1 MTMKNTNSNGRSS
14 SGSSGRSG
22 HSRSGNGSGRSSKS
36 GSSRSRNSDARRESV
51 RQDSLTSYGD
61 DESASFKRSVMGFSA
76 SLQGEQS
83 HAALLARQDA
93 ELRLLDT
100 MRRVLVARAK
110 CDRDYAAALT
120 QLAHTAA
127 KMDAS
132 DNVLD
137 DSDLHKAWHIMVEGL
152 DEWSN
157 IMRQNADTL
166 VIDTVEKL
174 AALIT
179 EKRASRKVYHE
190 EHQRITNE
198 VSRLQEAVNKS
209 KNNYE
214 QALEHYKSSKTK
226 YEDQYLKGKPGRKL
240 DELKE
245 RYQKACKK
253 LHQVHNDYV
262 LLLCEAADYE
272 RDFRTVLLPG
282 LLEYQERVQEDM
294 IDKWRSLLSEV
305 CELTDTT
312 QGRYAQLQAEVASA
326 VSAISPKTEYSSFS
340 ETNKSMLPDPVSF
353 AFCKELLGSS
363 PPDPVSFEFCNELL
377 GDGVG
382 SLQAGQLAVDS
393 LTVDSLR
400 LRLNDIEH
408 SLREVTTQLREK
420 QNLLNQHETEVVN
433 IKTNSLQDS
442 NIGSRL
448 AVLKRASDV
457 LRRELNELRCRESW
471 LQHQHRLIHDPLA
484 ALGCEEAPQPWEA
497 TQVNGDSGLRSNS
510 ILALNFLHQRSDSL
524 SLKSRSAAI
533 KELLRKPFNRSKTSD
548 SQASTPPTPTRA
560 NTEERATEP
569 DQNSLLEMTPGGQA
583 EVPQAVNG
591 VQELTYD
598 PDRCLEDEP
607 WFHGVLPREEVVRL
621 LVNEGDYLVRETTRN
636 DEQQIVLSVCWGSH
650 KHFIVQ
656 TTPEGHYRFEGPA
669 FPTIQELILHQHG
682 CGLPVTNKSGAILRN
697 PIFRERWELNN
708 DDVELRDKI
717 GRGNFGDVYK
727 ARLRDSG
734 LEVAVKTCRVTLP
747 DEQKKKFLQEGRI
760 LKQYDHPNIVKFI
773 GICVQKQPIMIVME
787 LVPGGSLLSFVRN
800 HKGQLT
806 VKQMMGMCLDTA
818 SGMAYLESKNCIHRD
833 LAARNCLVGHRSI
846 VKISDFGMS
855 REEEEYI
862 VSDGMKQIPIKWTA
876 PEALNFGKYT
886 SLCDVWSYGV
896 LCWEIFSS
904 GEVPYQGYSNT
915 KAREM
920 IDSGYRM
927 LAPPNTPEEM
937 YQLMLKCW
945 QYEPENRPHF
955 SDIYAAVDS
964 IYAPL

>member
-1 MTMKNTNSNGRSS
+1 MELLSHIYGLQYRLWNWWH
-14 SGSSGRSG
+14 GS
-22 HSRSGNGSGRSSKS
+22 
-36 GSSRSRNSDARRESV
+36 A
-51 RQDSLTSYGD
+51 
-61 DESASFKRSVMGFSA
+61 MGFSA
-76 SLQGEQS
+76 ALQGEMG
-83 HAALLARQDA
+83 HAAVLGRQDA

-100 MRRVLVARAK
+100 MRRILVARAK
-110 CDRDYAAALT
+110 CDREYSAALT
-120 QLAHTAA
+120 QLARTAD
-127 KMDAS
+127 KMDS
-132 DNVLD
+132 PDPLLD
-137 DSDLHKAWHIMVEGL
+137 DSKLHKAWRVMVDGL
-152 DEWSN
+152 EDWSST
-157 IMRQNADTL
+157 MRENADTL
-166 VIDTVEKL
+166 VADTVEKL
-174 AALIT
+174 VQLIT
-179 EKRASRKVYHE
+179 EKRASRKVYYE

-198 VSRLQEAVNKS
+198 VSRDAVGKARGY
-209 KNNYE
+209 YE
-214 QALEHYKSSKTK
+214 QTLELYKSSKTK
-226 YEDQYLKGKPGRKL
+226 YEDQFLKGKPGRRL

-245 RYQKACKK
+245 RYQKACRK
-253 LHQVHNDYV
+253 LHQTHNDYV

-294 IDKWRSLLSEV
+294 VDKWRSILLEV
-305 CELTDTT
+305 WELTDTSK
-312 QGRYAQLQAEVASA
+312 GRYSEIQAEVGSA
-326 VSAISPKTEYSSFS
+326 VNAISSRTEYSAFS
-340 ETNKSMLPDPVSF
+340 EENKS
-353 AFCKELLGSS
+353 
-363 PPDPVSFEFCNELL
+363 PPPEPVSFEFCSDLL

-382 SLQAGQLAVDS
+382 SLQPGRLAVDS

-400 LRLNDIEH
+400 LRLTDIEH
-408 SLREVTTQLREK
+408 RLKEVTAELREK
-420 QNLLNQHETEVVN
+420 QNLLNQHETEVATIRKGMGAGGVGGVGMF
-433 IKTNSLQDS
+433 QDS
-442 NIGSRL
+442 PHSASRL
-448 AVLKRASDV
+448 PVLKRASDV
-457 LRRELNELRCRESW
+457 LHRELNELRCKESW
-471 LQHQHRLIHDPLA
+471 LQHQHSLIHDPLA
-484 ALGCEEAPQPWEA
+484 ALGCDDPPANQPWEA
-497 TQVNGDSGLRSNS
+497 THVNGDSTCKSKSLLS
-510 ILALNFLHQRSDSL
+510 LNFAHQRDSL
-524 SLKSRSAAI
+524 SLKSRSTAI
-533 KELLRKPFNRSKTSD
+533 KELLRKPFRKASD
-548 SQASTPPTPTRA
+548 SPASTPPTPSRA
-560 NTEERATEP
+560 GTEEPPPVTSPA
-569 DQNSLLEMTPGGQA
+569 DQHSLNDLAMTPDGA
-583 EVPQAVNG
+583 TTPVDHPQATSPGYPNAPGLPLCPGGPGAVVNG
-591 VQELTYD
+591 IPELTYD

-621 LVNEGDYLVRETTRN
+621 LVEEGHYLVRETTRN

-669 FPTIQELILHQHG
+669 FPTIQELILYQHQ
-682 CGLPVTNKSGAILRN
+682 CGLPVTNKSGAILRT

-708 DDVELRDKI
+708 DDVELREKI

-760 LKQYDHPNIVKFI
+760 LKQYDHPNIVRFI

-833 LAARNCLVGHRSI
+833 LAARNCLVGHRNS

-855 REEEEYI
+855 REEEEYY

-904 GEVPYQGYSNT
+904 GEVPYHGYSNT

-920 IDSGYRM
+920 IDTGYRM
-927 LAPPNTPEEM
+927 QAPLNTPDTM

-945 QYEPENRPHF
+945 QYDPDNRPHF
-955 SDIYAAVDS
+955 PEIYSSVHDICMS
-964 IYAPL
+964 L